1 MAPQKKTVSFF
12 GKREGVWGGG
22 SIMSFFCS
30 NEHYIILVLNVT
42 NVHFCMLYI
51 FVEKDH

>member
-1 MAPQKKTVSFF
+1 M
-12 GKREGVWGGG
+12 GGGG
-22 SIMSFFCS
+22 SKSYLMTDINYVHFFS

>member
-1 MAPQKKTVSFF
+1 M
-12 GKREGVWGGG
+12 WGGG
-22 SIMSFFCS
+22 SKSYLMTDINYVHFFS